1 MSIRTSLLPQ
11 FAVILCL
18 FIAADAYAQMGGGSK
33 GGRGRADRSPPADVP
48 MRPSSGENLVELTEY
63 RLVAMEEDLR
73 LTPAQQK
80 TFTAY
85 ADKVRAIAADIAR
98 DRTRPPSGPQPTM
111 VQQADRAVAIARN
124 RMTALEDI
132 AGSAKVFY
140 EGLLP
145 EQKLL
150 ADSRFATIMP
160 LIAGTAVVGTPPA
173 TPYSLSAPAA
183 LFHRDAQHRVFQ
195 ARIAGTVADP
205 YA

>member
-1 MSIRTSLLPQ
+1 MSIRRSRYLDVALL
-11 FAVILCL
+11 ISL
-18 FIAADAYAQMGGGSK
+18 FITADAYAQMGGGPK
-33 GGRGRADRSPPADVP
+33 GSRGRPDRSAPAEFQ
-48 MRPSSGENLVELTEY
+48 MRPSSTDNLVELTEY

-98 DRTRPPSGPQPTM
+98 DRPRPQSGPQLTM

-132 AGSAKVFY
+132 AASAKLFY

-173 TPYSLSAPAA
+173 TEKARAP
-183 LFHRDAQHRVFQ
+183 
-195 ARIAGTVADP
+195 
-205 YA
+205 

>member
-48 MRPSSGENLVELTEY
+48 MRPSSGDNLVELTEY

-98 DRTRPPSGPQPTM
+98 DRARPPSGPQPTM

-160 LIAGTAVVGTPPA
+160 LIAGTAVVGMPPQTEKPRTP
-173 TPYSLSAPAA
+173 
-183 LFHRDAQHRVFQ
+183 
-195 ARIAGTVADP
+195 
-205 YA
+205 